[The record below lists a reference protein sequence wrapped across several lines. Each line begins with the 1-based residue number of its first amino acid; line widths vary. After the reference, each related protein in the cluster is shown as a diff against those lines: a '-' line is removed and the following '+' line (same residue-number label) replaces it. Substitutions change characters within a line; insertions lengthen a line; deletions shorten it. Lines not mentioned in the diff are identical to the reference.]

1 MRKIEEK
8 TNNNSPGGG
17 GGAAATEEDV
27 PATAT
32 AGDVTVNECENLKQ
46 QHNTHF

>member
-27 PATAT
+27 PSTAT
-32 AGDVTVNECENLKQ
+32 GDVTVKILKKIEKI
-46 QHNTHF
+46 F